1 MPSPFH
7 RSLRRTL
14 GIVATFLLLAH
25 PAWAEAPLEL
35 GQAFTQALSS
45 HPSLAYARFQADA
58 ARAHVGVARMPLVP
72 TASLDVSHTQTTAN
86 FIPRPGFLP
95 GKNAFVLHNS
105 PDIAPFWLAAAT
117 GRWNAYDF
125 GRTQAAVDAA
135 SRGVDA
141 AEADVLAARSDLWLA
156 VATAYLQALAAEAA
170 LRSLVEAEAQT
181 QRYVQL
187 ARVKVEAQ
195 VRPKL
200 DLLKAESDEAQR
212 HVDVLRGEEA
222 VRSARV
228 ALGIAIGN
236 RHTPMGPLQAPTL
249 DVGTLE
255 DADLEG
261 DPRLDTLVEQAL
273 RVRPDY
279 LALDVRIAQAEADL
293 RALEKAANPTLYLQ
307 ASTQAGGTELS
318 NLGWNYSVQGGVN
331 VPLSAL
337 WTQTPQVNE
346 ARGHLRALMAQRDVV
361 RLGLRSELDQA
372 RTLLQQARKRMPAV
386 VALLKFTEEARTH
399 AESRYAAGVATLIEL
414 SDADAALVQARIQ
427 KVQAEV
433 DVAVASARLLRSLG
447 RLPGR

>member
-1 MPSPFH
+1 MPP
-7 RSLRRTL
+7 LPRRLAALFT
-14 GIVATFLLLAH
+14 AALLV
-25 PAWAEAPLEL
+25 PAVVHAEAPLDL
-35 GQAFTQALSS
+35 DQAFAQALAG
-45 HPSLAYARFQADA
+45 HPSLAAARAQADA
-58 ARAHVGVARMPLVP
+58 ARAHVGVARMPSVP

-86 FIPRPGFLP
+86 FVPRPGFLP
-95 GKNAFVLHNS
+95 GKTAVSVHNS
-105 PDIAPFWLAAAT
+105 PELAPFWQASAV

-135 SRGVDA
+135 NRGVDA
-141 AEADVLAARSDLWLA
+141 ADADVQAARSDLWLA
-156 VATAYLQALAAEAA
+156 VATAFLQTLAAEAA
-170 LRSLVEAEAQT
+170 VQSLKEAEAQT
-181 QRYVQL
+181 RRYVEL
-187 ARVKVEAQ
+187 AKVKVDAQ

-212 HVDVLRGEEA
+212 QVDVLRGEEA

-236 RHTPMGPLQAPTL
+236 RRTPVGRLQPPAL
-249 DVGTLE
+249 DVASL

-261 DPRLDTLVEQAL
+261 DERLDALVDQAL

-279 LALDVRIAQAEADL
+279 VALDVRIAQAEADL
-293 RALEKAANPTLYLQ
+293 RAQEKAANPTLYLQ
-307 ASTQAGGTELS
+307 ASTQAGGTELT

-331 VPLSAL
+331 VPFSAL
-337 WTQTPQVNE
+337 WTQTPQLNE
-346 ARGHLRALMAQRDVV
+346 TRGRLRAFVAQRDVV

-372 RTLLQQARKRMPAV
+372 RTSLQQARKRMPAV
-386 VALLKFTEEARTH
+386 VALLKFTEEARAH

-414 SDADAALVQARIQ
+414 SDAQAALVQARIQ